1 MISTIIV
8 RYKLK
13 YKDSQSLEEW
23 RERIAKENS
32 QAKGFLDKTELPS
45 IGMENFHTV
54 VLRFDSKVNAEDWL
68 NSDIRKELLQ
78 HSEFIQF
85 FEKEET
91 VYDNNA
97 FWFAKTT
104 KNHAVKWKQWLI
116 VFFAVYPL
124 TIIYPFTLNLIL
136 EKLGVEVGFFKGTMI
151 ALLISFTMVY
161 KVMPFLLNTFNNW
174 IKR

>member
-13 YKDSQSLEEW
+13 YRDTQTLEEW
-23 RERIAKENS
+23 RERIAKQNN

-45 IGMENFHTV
+45 IGTENFHTV
-54 VLRFDSKVNAEDWL
+54 VLRFDSKINAEDWL
-68 NSDIRKELLQ
+68 NSGIRKELLQ
-78 HSEFIQF
+78 SSEFIQV
-85 FEKEET
+85 FEREET
-91 VYDNNA
+91 VYDSNA

-104 KNHAVKWKQWLI
+104 KNPAVKWKQWLI

-124 TIIYPFTLNLIL
+124 TIIYPSIVNLIL

-151 ALLISFTMVY
+151 ALLVSFTMVY
-161 KVMPFLLNTFNNW
+161 KVMPFLLKTFDNW